1 MIKIH
6 DIVDGRYEILKEIGH
21 GGMSTV
27 YLAMDKNLNKQWA
40 VKEICKVGNDEHEQA
55 VVNSLLVEADLM
67 KRLDHPALP
76 RIVAIINTQE
86 TICIVMDYIE
96 GETLESILTKYGA
109 QSEETVVEWALQ
121 LCDVL
126 SYLHSQKP
134 PIIYRDMK
142 PGNIML
148 KPEGNL
154 KVFDF
159 GIAREYKEQ
168 SLADTTV
175 LGTKGYCPPEQYGS
189 RQTDARSDIYA
200 LGMTMHHLLT
210 GKDPRTPGYEYASIR
225 QYRPELSG
233 SLERII
239 DKCTALDPE
248 QRYQNCSELIF
259 ALQNRAYDEDSY
271 KKKQKRKLI
280 SFLTVSACA
289 VVFARSGT
297 ALHFTAAAMNRSNYE
312 SLIGISESTS
322 YDNKVES
329 YEEAIEIYPN
339 DTRAYLKLLEAYE
352 DEGVFGKEQNDQ
364 FLALYN
370 KNKEGFQKDSSDF
383 SELNYKIGMM
393 YFNYYVSEK
402 GEEQFSDR
410 VQKAYSFFKEIHDV
424 ETNTFDKKD
433 VADCYYQICRFYKTY
448 ILNSTN
454 VEEASKSDYE
464 TLLDTIDYA
473 ITEVENAG
481 SYDQLTLY
489 NGIMM
494 LLYDQRTNLESTNV
508 SKDTILNLMDQI
520 YEKSKDLSVNK
531 PQSKKLKQEILDYY
545 QESRDAI
552 ERAYINSA
560 GMGA

>member
-289 VVFARSGT
+289 VVFALSGT

-364 FLALYN
+364 FLAL
-370 KNKEGFQKDSSDF
+370 
-383 SELNYKIGMM
+383 
-393 YFNYYVSEK
+393 
-402 GEEQFSDR
+402 
-410 VQKAYSFFKEIHDV
+410 
-424 ETNTFDKKD
+424 
-433 VADCYYQICRFYKTY
+433 
-448 ILNSTN
+448 
-454 VEEASKSDYE
+454 
-464 TLLDTIDYA
+464 
-473 ITEVENAG
+473 
-481 SYDQLTLY
+481 
-489 NGIMM
+489 
-494 LLYDQRTNLESTNV
+494 
-508 SKDTILNLMDQI
+508 
-520 YEKSKDLSVNK
+520 
-531 PQSKKLKQEILDYY
+531 
-545 QESRDAI
+545 
-552 ERAYINSA
+552 
-560 GMGA
+560 